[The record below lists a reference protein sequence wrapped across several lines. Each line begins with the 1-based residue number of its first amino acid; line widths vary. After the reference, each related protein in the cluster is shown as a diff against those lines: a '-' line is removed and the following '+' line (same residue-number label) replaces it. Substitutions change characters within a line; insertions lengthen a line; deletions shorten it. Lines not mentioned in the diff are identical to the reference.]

1 MILNLMV
8 LNQHIEKNHFKM
20 DRLWSAERVMT
31 LNCVMASLDL
41 KDAFYQGP
49 IAKEHPKYLRFFW
62 QGLLYQYICM
72 PNGLSST
79 RRIFTELL
87 KPVDYIK
94 TE

>member
-1 MILNLMV
+1 MV

-20 DRLWSAERVMT
+20 DRLWSAERVMA

-62 QGLLYQYICM
+62 QGLLYQYTCM

-87 KPVDYIK
+87 TEPVDYIK

>member
-49 IAKEHPKYLRFFW
+49 IAKEHPKYLFSGRVFSTNTHACPMGFH
-62 QGLLYQYICM
+62 LLV
-72 PNGLSST
+72 GFLLSC
-79 RRIFTELL
+79 
-87 KPVDYIK
+87 
-94 TE
+94 